1 MERGSI
7 SVRASKVILR
17 DTDELLQRMSRL
29 LEQVKGTL
37 EAACGD
43 DLYRMRQ
50 HISSQTEWDMELYS
64 MLDSLDARLTDL
76 RVQVDPMDR
85 ALELHKDRIREFEQI
100 PTPEKEIGRAER
112 VERDS
117 LMARI
122 RARLGNDYDPRWGG

>member
-29 LEQVKGTL
+29 LEHVNRTL

-43 DLYRMRQ
+43 DLFQMRQ
-50 HISSQTEWDMELYS
+50 HISSQSEWDMELYS
-64 MLDSLDARLTDL
+64 MLDALDARLTDL
-76 RVQVDPMDR
+76 RVHVDPMDR
-85 ALELHKDRIREFEQI
+85 ALEQHRDRIREFELI
-100 PTPEKEIGRAER
+100 PTPEEEQGQSER
-112 VERDS
+112 QQRDS

-122 RARLGNDYDPRWGG
+122 RARLGNDYDPRWEG